1 MSTEESALSNALG
14 TPYTNYMR
22 RTKRLAPFIY

>member
-1 MSTEESALSNALG
+1 MSDVRLSNALG
-14 TPYTNYMR
+14 TPYTRYMS